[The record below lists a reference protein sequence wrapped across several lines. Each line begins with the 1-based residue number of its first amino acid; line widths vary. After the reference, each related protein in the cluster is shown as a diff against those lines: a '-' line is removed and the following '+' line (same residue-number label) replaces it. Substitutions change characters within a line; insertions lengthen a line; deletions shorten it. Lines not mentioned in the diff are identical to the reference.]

1 MTQDS
6 SQPAATADSA
16 RSEPV
21 AVAPLEAVV
30 FDLGMVLVEIDFSRS
45 FATWAGHAGV
55 EPGALAARYR
65 ADEAYERHER
75 GELDGLAYL
84 ELLGSQLGVD
94 LTPAQWTQ
102 GWVDLL
108 LEPVRGIEALV
119 DALDPRLKKAVFSNT
134 NATHAA
140 VFEARYGGLLARF
153 DRVFL
158 SHELGMRK
166 PERRAFERVAAEL
179 GVAPQRV
186 LFLDDNEANIAGAG
200 ATGMRTVLVRSIDD
214 TRRGLASA
222 GALSRG

>member
-75 GELDGLAYL
+75 GELDGPAYL
-84 ELLGSQLGVD
+84 KSLGSQFGVD

-214 TRRGLASA
+214 TRRGLAAA
-222 GALSRG
+222 GALRA